1 MRWRLAAAGT
11 LIGLALCELLLRLAG
26 PWLPVDLTTRAL
38 QELHP
43 VYGVFHRPGA
53 SAWIRDPEFKTFVRF
68 NREGLR
74 GPEIPSSPAP
84 GVTRVLVLGDSFV
97 EGAEAE
103 EDQTLPS
110 VMAKRL
116 TEAGFA
122 AEALNGGVRGWG
134 TAQEYLYLTD
144 QGLALHPDIVVLVLY
159 VGNDLVDN
167 SVELSGLAPD
177 GTFSRPFFVLDRGQL
192 VQLPAIPA
200 LASAI
205 DPLLHVARSH
215 FTLVNFLESA
225 VAVRLAYADRA
236 EVLRSVHRLVFAD
249 PPPTQWEQAWAVTE
263 AVVVAI
269 EEATDAQG
277 IRFLL
282 VAAPHKA
289 QLDATEWDRL
299 VRGSPP
305 PEGTAWNA
313 RLPQQR
319 LVELAA
325 RHNIHSLDL
334 LPTLQEAA
342 TLGPLFFAQN
352 SHWTALGH
360 QAAATA
366 IARAITNRA
375 SHK

>member
-97 EGAEAE
+97 EGAEVE

-263 AVVVAI
+263 AVSLGSDGGGGCGDTGGDRRAQHPVPPGGG
-269 EEATDAQG
+269 ATQSATG
-277 IRFLL
+277 RHGVGPPGPRLS
-282 VAAPHKA
+282 AASGC
-289 QLDATEWDRL
+289 R
-299 VRGSPP
+299 
-305 PEGTAWNA
+305 
-313 RLPQQR
+313 
-319 LVELAA
+319 VESAPA
-325 RHNIHSLDL
+325 
-334 LPTLQEAA
+334 P
-342 TLGPLFFAQN
+342 
-352 SHWTALGH
+352 
-360 QAAATA
+360 AAAG
-366 IARAITNRA
+366 RAGRA
-375 SHK
+375 AQH